1 MSERAHLC
9 VFLGSSNRAAPVYFE
24 AARAVGAALVENG
37 LSLVYGG
44 AKVGLM
50 GALADA
56 VLAAGGEARGV
67 IPRQL
72 FDKEVAHE
80 GLTELHVVDSMH
92 ERKVKMYEI
101 SDAFLAL
108 PGGFGTFEEL
118 FEITTWAQLGMHQ
131 KPIGVLDVNGYY
143 APLRALADGA
153 VDAGLVAAEHRQILL
168 FGEDPAS
175 LVAQLKT
182 HQAPHFDKLIGREET

>member
-9 VFLGSSNRAAPVYFE
+9 VFLGSSNRAAPAYFE
-24 AARAVGAALVENG
+24 AARAVGAALVDNG

-131 KPIGVLDVNGYY
+131 KPIGVLDVDGYY
-143 APLRALADGA
+143 APLRTLADGA
-153 VDAGLVAAEHRQILL
+153 VDAGLVAAEHRKILL
-168 FGEDPAS
+168 FGDDPAS
-175 LVAQLKT
+175 LVAKLKT
-182 HQAPHFDKLIGREET
+182 HVAPHFDKLIGREAT

>member
-80 GLTELHVVDSMH
+80 GLTDLHVVDSMH

-118 FEITTWAQLGMHQ
+118 FEITTWAQLGMHR
-131 KPIGVLDVNGYY
+131 KPIGVLDVDGYY

-153 VDAGLVAAEHRQILL
+153 TEAGLVAAEHRQILL
-168 FGEDPAS
+168 FGDDPRA
-175 LVAQLKT
+175 LVAKLKT
-182 HQAPHFDKLIGREET
+182 HEAPHFDKLIGREET

>member
-1 MSERAHLC
+1 MSERTHLC

-24 AARAVGAALVENG
+24 AARAVGAALVANG
-37 LSLVYGG
+37 FSLVYGG

-56 VLAAGGEARGV
+56 VLEAGGEARGV

-72 FDKEVAHE
+72 FDKEVAHD

-92 ERKVKMYEI
+92 ERKVQMYEI

-118 FEITTWAQLGMHQ
+118 FEITTWAQLGMHR
-131 KPIGVLDVNGYY
+131 KPIAILDVDGYY
-143 APLRALADGA
+143 TPLRALADGA
-153 VDAGLVAAEHRQILL
+153 VAAGLVPAEHREILL
-168 FGEDPAS
+168 FGDDPAA
-175 LVAQLKT
+175 LVARLKT
-182 HQAPHFDKLIGREET
+182 HETPHFDKLIGREGT

>member
-1 MSERAHLC
+1 MTERQHLC
-9 VFLGSSNRAAPVYFE
+9 VFLGSSNRADSVYFD
-24 AARAVGAALVENG
+24 AARAVGGALVENG
-37 LSLVYGG
+37 FSLVYGG

-56 VLAAGGEARGV
+56 VLGAGGEARGV

-72 FDKEVAHE
+72 FNKEVAHE

-92 ERKVKMYEI
+92 ERKVQMYEL
-101 SDAFLAL
+101 SDAFLAM

-131 KPIGVLDVNGYY
+131 KPIGVLDIGGYY

-153 VDAGLVAAEHRQILL
+153 VDAGLVVTEHREILV
-168 FGEDPAS
+168 FGDDPRA
-175 LVAQLKT
+175 LVTKLKT